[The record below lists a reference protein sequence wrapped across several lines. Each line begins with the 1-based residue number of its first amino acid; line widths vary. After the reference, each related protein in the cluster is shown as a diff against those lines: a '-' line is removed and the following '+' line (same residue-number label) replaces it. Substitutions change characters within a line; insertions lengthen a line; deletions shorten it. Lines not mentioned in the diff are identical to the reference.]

1 MKQAILI
8 MVHKDADSVS
18 RLISYF
24 EGKCDIIVHIDKGG
38 SITKEEERTLTQL
51 PGVVGVFRKISVH
64 WGSFSLLRCQLF
76 LLRQSLLLSDCKY
89 VHLISGQD
97 YPLKP
102 LDVFLR
108 FFNVAECDY
117 IEGAHLPSPGWD
129 GNTLRRIQY
138 YFFTDLWRM
147 KNEEK
152 IAKLWKFADI
162 QEKWGIRRRIPDQV
176 KHLYGGSAWF
186 SLRRDCVK
194 AVLEYTRKSPSLLRR
209 YRFTFVPD
217 ELYIHTV
224 VRHVDYPK
232 KRISCNNLRFVN
244 WAKAGDNHPAS
255 LVKED
260 FYKVSSSGAFFA
272 RKFDSPLSDGLR
284 DLADKYL
291 ICEDHAIDYSSGAWN
306 VATLSRYKF
315 DSGLAMGLVK
325 ICRICGISDVLD
337 LGCGPGWY
345 VTALR
350 KARIM
355 AEGYDGNPHVE
366 EISKL
371 MEEQH
376 DSPCHV
382 ADLTEHLEFESPY
395 DMVVCLSVGEYI
407 PCQFEEQV
415 WKNITEASGKYLV
428 VSWSTTDAQEEGIVN
443 PHSTDDIMKVARNY
457 GFYVDPLATHLLRE
471 QSILPTH
478 KENLL
483 FFTRNGARC
492 SDL

>member
-1 MKQAILI
+1 MEQAILI
-8 MVHKDADSVS
+8 MVHKDVGSVS
-18 RLISYF
+18 RLINYF

-38 SITKEEERTLTQL
+38 SITKEEERALSQL

-89 VHLISGQD
+89 IHLISGQD

-102 LDVFLR
+102 LEEFLR
-108 FFNVAECDY
+108 FFDTTEYDY

-138 YFFTDLWRM
+138 YFFTDWLRM
-147 KNEEK
+147 KDESQIER
-152 IAKLWKFADI
+152 LWKIVDL
-162 QEKWGIRRRIPDQV
+162 QERWGIRRRIPDQV

-194 AVLEYTRKSPSLLRR
+194 AVLEYTHKSPSLLRR

-232 KRISCNNLRFVN
+232 KKVSCNNLRFVN
-244 WAKAGDNHPAS
+244 WGKAGDNHPAS
-255 LVKED
+255 LATED
-260 FYKVSSSGAFFA
+260 FYKVSSAGAFFA
-272 RKFDSPLSDGLR
+272 RKFDSPMSDGLR
-284 DLADKYL
+284 DLVDRYL
-291 ICEDHAIDYSSGAWN
+291 IREDHTKDSPSGAWN
-306 VATLSRYKF
+306 VTSLSRYKF
-315 DSGLAMGLVK
+315 DLGLAQGLVK
-325 ICRICGISDVLD
+325 ICRICGVNDAVD

-366 EISKL
+366 EISQM

-382 ADLTEHLEFESPY
+382 ADLTESLEFDSPY
-395 DMVVCLSVGEYI
+395 DMAVCLSVGEYI
-407 PCQFEEQV
+407 PRQFEAQV
-415 WKNITEASGKYLV
+415 WKNITNATRKYLV
-428 VSWSTTDAQEEGIVN
+428 ISWNAVDAQEDGMHN
-443 PHSTDDIMKVARNY
+443 PRSTDDVIKSAQNY
-457 GFYVDPLATHLLRE
+457 GFTMDPLATHLLRE
-471 QSILPTH
+471 HSFLQTH

-483 FFTRNGARC
+483 FFTKKGQN
-492 SDL
+492 